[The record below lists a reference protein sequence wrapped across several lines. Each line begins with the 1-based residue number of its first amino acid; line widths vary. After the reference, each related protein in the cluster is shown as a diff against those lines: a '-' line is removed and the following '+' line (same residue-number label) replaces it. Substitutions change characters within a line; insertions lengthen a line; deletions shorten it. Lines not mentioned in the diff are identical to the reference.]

1 MAKRIQHIVQ
11 LSLFDC
17 INNVQLLT
25 DSELIAKVN
34 TTGQY
39 KFPFKEGSF
48 EAKAIL
54 HDEIET
60 TNSVIISQRIM
71 YKAALM
77 VVNGECVAI
86 NPALRKLGY
95 NI

>member
-1 MAKRIQHIVQ
+1 MAKRVVSNQ

-17 INNVQLLT
+17 ISDIPVVCT

-34 TTGQY
+34 TTGMY
-39 KFPFKEGSF
+39 KFPFKEGSY
-48 EAKAIL
+48 EAKAVL
-54 HDEIET
+54 HDDIET
-60 TNSVIISQRIM
+60 TNSVILAQRTM

-95 NI
+95 KI